1 MVKERQNPYC
11 IFRTPTIG
19 KYELYIL
26 LVFNLRKDPKE
37 KKKLAEIKIWKNKFM
52 TTQLLKTLKVPTRK
66 QIIVN

>member
-1 MVKERQNPYC
+1 M
-11 IFRTPTIG
+11 
-19 KYELYIL
+19 YIL